1 MTINQINDN
10 NMDTIEQCLFE
21 RLINAV
27 KNKCTRTA
35 RARIRD
41 IANYREQ
48 TKGISQIITKHE
60 LTQKYL
66 V

>member
-1 MTINQINDN
+1 MEK
-10 NMDTIEQCLFE
+10 IEQGLFE

-60 LTQKYL
+60 LAQKYL

>member
-1 MTINQINDN
+1 
-10 NMDTIEQCLFE
+10 MDIIEQGLFE
-21 RLINAV
+21 RLINAI

-41 IANYREQ
+41 IACYREQ
-48 TKGISQIITKHE
+48 KNGIDKTITKHE

>member
-1 MTINQINDN
+1 
-10 NMDTIEQCLFE
+10 MDTIEQALFE

-27 KNKCTRTA
+27 KNKCKKTA
-35 RARIRD
+35 LARIRD

-48 TKGISQIITKHE
+48 TKGVSNIITKHE

>member
-1 MTINQINDN
+1 
-10 NMDTIEQCLFE
+10 MDKIEQGLFE

-27 KNKCTRTA
+27 RNKCTRTA

-60 LTQKYL
+60 LAQKYL
-66 V
+66 FYII

>member
-1 MTINQINDN
+1 
-10 NMDTIEQCLFE
+10 MDKIEQGLFE

-27 KNKCTRTA
+27 RNKCTRTA
-35 RARIRD
+35 RARIHD

-60 LTQKYL
+60 LAQKYL

>member
-1 MTINQINDN
+1 
-10 NMDTIEQCLFE
+10 MDIIEQGLFE

-35 RARIRD
+35 HARIRD

-48 TKGISQIITKHE
+48 TRGVSNIITKHE

>member
-1 MTINQINDN
+1 
-10 NMDTIEQCLFE
+10 MDKIEQGLFE

-35 RARIRD
+35 RARIR
-41 IANYREQ
+41 
-48 TKGISQIITKHE
+48 QIITKHE
-60 LTQKYL
+60 LAQKYL

>member
-1 MTINQINDN
+1 
-10 NMDTIEQCLFE
+10 MDKIEQGLFE

-27 KNKCTRTA
+27 KNKCVRTA
-35 RARIRD
+35 RARISD
-41 IANYREQ
+41 IAIYREQ
-48 TKGISQIITKHE
+48 TKGISKIITKHE

>member
-10 NMDTIEQCLFE
+10 DMDKIEQGLFE

-27 KNKCTRTA
+27 RNKCTRTA

-60 LTQKYL
+60 LAQKYL

>member
-1 MTINQINDN
+1 
-10 NMDTIEQCLFE
+10 MDKIEQGLFE

-27 KNKCTRTA
+27 KNKCTRTV

-48 TKGISQIITKHE
+48 TKGISKIITKHE
-60 LTQKYL
+60 LAQKYL

>member
-1 MTINQINDN
+1 
-10 NMDTIEQCLFE
+10 MDTIEQALFE

-27 KNKCTRTA
+27 KNKCKKTA
-35 RARIRD
+35 LARIRD

-48 TKGISQIITKHE
+48 TKGVSIIITKHE

>member
-10 NMDTIEQCLFE
+10 NMDKIEQDLFE

-27 KNKCTRTA
+27 RNKCTRTA
-35 RARIRD
+35 RARIHD

-60 LTQKYL
+60 LAQKYL

>member
-1 MTINQINDN
+1 
-10 NMDTIEQCLFE
+10 MDIIEQGLFE

-41 IANYREQ
+41 IACYREQ

-60 LTQKYL
+60 LAQKYL

>member
-10 NMDTIEQCLFE
+10 NMDKIEQGLFE

-27 KNKCTRTA
+27 RNKCTRTA

-48 TKGISQIITKHE
+48 TKGISQIVTKHE
-60 LTQKYL
+60 LAQKYL

>member
-1 MTINQINDN
+1 
-10 NMDTIEQCLFE
+10 MDKIEQGLFE

-27 KNKCTRTA
+27 RNKCTRTA

-41 IANYREQ
+41 IANYRKQ
-48 TKGISQIITKHE
+48 TKGISQIITRHE
-60 LTQKYL
+60 LAQKYL

>member
-10 NMDTIEQCLFE
+10 NMDKIEQGLFE

-27 KNKCTRTA
+27 RNKCTRTA

-60 LTQKYL
+60 LAQKYL